1 MARYHTRGILADG
14 RPVIVKVNA
23 DDVYEAAALA
33 RKELI
38 SEGVQLN
45 TIQALKIRPME
56 AAKSSV
62 YIGAPRNKSSK
73 RGAHLRKQN
82 GAAPA
87 VAATAP
93 AATPASVTTPATP
106 AKPATAKK

>member
-1 MARYHTRGILADG
+1 MARYHTRGILPDG

-23 DDVYEAAALA
+23 DDAYEAAALA
-33 RKELI
+33 RKELV

-45 TIQALKIRPME
+45 TIQALRIRPME

-62 YIGAPRNKSSK
+62 YIGAPRSKNSK

-82 GAAPA
+82 GATAP
-87 VAATAP
+87 ATAP
-93 AATPASVTTPATP
+93 AATPASVTAQS
-106 AKPATAKK
+106 KPATAPAKK